1 MISLD
6 KALDLLKWG
15 AISKNDFEGD
25 PEKILANNTIANKA
39 IINIKEINIANQK
52 VENVMLRVN
61 YKLNYGLVF
70 GDRFLKKFGKYSYN
84 TKTNKLT
91 IGVK

>member
-1 MISLD
+1 MLPVLFGLSPVRADHNLKKI
-6 KALDLLKWG
+6 DLL
-15 AISKNDFEGD
+15 S
-25 PEKILANNTIANKA
+25 NTALEQLEY
-39 IINIKEINIANQK
+39 IKPK
-52 VENVMLRVN
+52 VN